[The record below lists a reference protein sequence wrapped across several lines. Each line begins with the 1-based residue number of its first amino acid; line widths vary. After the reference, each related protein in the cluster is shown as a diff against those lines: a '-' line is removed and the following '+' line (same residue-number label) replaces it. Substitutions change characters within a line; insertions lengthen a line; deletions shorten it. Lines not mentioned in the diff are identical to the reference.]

1 MPTSRS
7 AREAFDAISFR
18 LAPNP
23 DGHTSSRARLG
34 AGALVRVGVL
44 SILQVLREEPFAPS
58 LSAVP
63 HAPAPTAERTE
74 LARPDVGEPLALLVR
89 HARESCSFPLEGR
102 DILVGGFDAKQ
113 KDHEAREA
121 ERLLHVPD
129 ASVSRRRRS
138 IHADGP
144 TIDLLTVRELTNQP
158 PEDDALAALVGR
170 ASWSSEGSH
179 HCASDRDDLGSRYS
193 RTSMSEGS
201 RLVEL
206 DWADDADGSRHRIAR
221 NLVTRHGPNGW
232 SNAVS

>member
-74 LARPDVGEPLALLVR
+74 LARPDVGEPLALLLR
-89 HARESCSFPLEGR
+89 HARESCSFPLEGCE
-102 DILVGGFDAKQ
+102 ILVGRFDGKL
-113 KDHEAREA
+113 KDHEVREA
-121 ERLLHVPD
+121 ERLLHLPD

-138 IHADGP
+138 IQPVGGRGVAPDLSTERRRPFVGELPVAEVELMPHAVLRLGPHADGP
-144 TIDLLTVRELTNQP
+144 TIDLVTVPALTPAAQAKLLRALQDGELRRVDVRVVAT
-158 PEDDALAALVGR
+158 AA
-170 ASWSSEGSH
+170 
-179 HCASDRDDLGSRYS
+179 
-193 RTSMSEGS
+193 
-201 RLVEL
+201 
-206 DWADDADGSRHRIAR
+206 
-221 NLVTRHGPNGW
+221 
-232 SNAVS
+232 